1 MRNHLK
7 RTLCLLIV
15 FIFFNQTLIAQS
27 IQFLP
32 AKAHSFT
39 YGLKSLQLNNFIYDG
54 SSSRS
59 LLKQKLY
66 ERELDSGLVSGTL
79 TENSLK
85 QDFQYRFGISN
96 TLNLLVNLSLVTYKR
111 SSNLND
117 DSSGDMDA
125 TDFIQKYQS
134 LSSDGLG
141 DLELGLVWRTSYGDE
156 NDLRLSMLYR
166 HDNGEFVA
174 GNSQGLSPG
183 SGTKDLISA
192 FLWSYYFIQNRS
204 QIDFT
209 ASNQISEEIKV
220 DDIGGGGLKLKKA
233 PVFRSSLGFQTQD
246 SLWNYGVKITYANRG
261 NSYLDGIKYEDNYT
275 QYSYKLHAGWGQI
288 INPVEN
294 SLPFPMEGKLYM
306 QNILS
311 GINAPNTQEIGLSV
325 SAYF

>member
-7 RTLCLLIV
+7 TTLSLFIV
-15 FIFFNQTLIAQS
+15 FIFYNQILIAQN

-39 YGLKSLQLNNFIYDG
+39 YGLKSLQLNNFVYDG

-85 QDFQYRFGISN
+85 HDFHYRFGISN
-96 TLNLLVNLSLVTYKR
+96 KLNLLVNLSLVTYER

-117 DSSGDMDA
+117 DSSGDTDA
-125 TDFIQKYQS
+125 ADFIQKYHS
-134 LSSDGLG
+134 ISSDGLG
-141 DLELGLVWRTSYGDE
+141 DFELGILWRTSYGDE
-156 NDLRLSMLYR
+156 HDLRLSMLYR

-183 SGTKDLISA
+183 SGIKDLISA

-209 ASNQISEEIKV
+209 ASNQISEEAKV
-220 DDIGGGGLKLKKA
+220 DDIAGGRLKLKKA
-233 PVFRSSLGFQTQD
+233 PVFRSSLGFQMQD
-246 SLWNYGVKITYANRG
+246 SLWNYGIKITYANEG

-288 INPVEN
+288 INPKEN
-294 SLPFPMEGKLYM
+294 SLPFPMEGKFYI
-306 QNILS
+306 QNVLS
-311 GINAPNTQEIGLSV
+311 GINASNIQEIGLNV